1 MIKDDHRLNNHSK
14 TPACI
19 YTYAFRE
26 EERALC
32 YLEMRSFFGMESHV
46 NILKSDVKINPSR
59 SPFIKERV
67 EVMYEGDDLESILKQ
82 VEQIDLAGATFKVI
96 FVKINDLVG
105 ENKIEYGDRR
115 LIERDLGMHI
125 EGEADVRNPERVF
138 GIVPLGGRWYFG
150 HYVESDPVWYHHIKK
165 PHSYS
170 TSLSTRVAR
179 AVANIAV
186 PNPEGVRAID
196 PCCGI
201 GTVVVE
207 ALSMGIN
214 IVGRDINPLVVLG
227 TRKNIAHFGFE
238 GTVTK
243 GPIEEITE
251 NYDVAIIDMPYDLF
265 THATPE
271 DQFSILSSARRIAKK
286 VVVVTMETMDD
297 MIHEAGFEITDRCI
311 TRKGSFSRQILV
323 CE

>member
-1 MIKDDHRLNNHSK
+1 MDNHSK
-14 TPACI
+14 TSACI

-26 EERALC
+26 DERSLC
-32 YLEMRSFFGMESHV
+32 YMEMRSLFGVESHV
-46 NILKSDVKINPSR
+46 NILKSEIKIDPSR
-59 SPFIKERV
+59 SPFIKERI

-96 FVKINDLVG
+96 FVKINDLDG
-105 ENKIEYGDRR
+105 ENKIEYGERR
-115 LIERDLGMHI
+115 LIERDIGMHI

-150 HYVESDPVWYHHIKK
+150 HYMESEAVWYHHIKK
-165 PHSYS
+165 PRSYS

-186 PNPEGVRAID
+186 PNPAGVQAID

-201 GTVVVE
+201 GTVLVE

-214 IVGRDINPLVVLG
+214 IVGRDINPLVVIG
-227 TRKNIAHFGFE
+227 SRENIAHFGFE

-243 GPIEEITE
+243 GPIQEINE

-271 DQFSILSSARRIAKK
+271 DQLSILSNARRIAKK
-286 VVVVTMETMDD
+286 VVVVTMETLDH
-297 MIHEAGFEITDRCI
+297 MIQEAGFEITDRCVAK
-311 TRKGSFSRQILV
+311 KGTFSRQILV

>member
-1 MIKDDHRLNNHSK
+1 MNNHSK
-14 TPACI
+14 TPAYI

-32 YLEMRSFFGMESHV
+32 YLEMRSFFGMESQV

-59 SPFIKERV
+59 SPFMKERV

-105 ENKIEYGDRR
+105 ENKIEYGERR

-150 HYVESDPVWYHHIKK
+150 HYVESEPVWYHHIKK
-165 PHSYS
+165 PRSYS

-179 AVANIAV
+179 SVANIAV

-214 IVGRDINPLVVLG
+214 IVGRDISPLVAIG
-227 TRKNIAHFGFE
+227 ARENIAHFGFE
-238 GTVTK
+238 GTITK

-271 DQFSILSSARRIAKK
+271 NQLSILSSARRIAKK

-297 MIHEAGFEITDRCI
+297 MIHEAGFEITDRC
-311 TRKGSFSRQILV
+311 TTKKGTFSRQILV